1 MKKIILSV
9 FAGLVIVSMLG
20 FAGTMFISAANQT
33 SEGDSQPYY
42 VFAKNPFIKAF
53 VEVRH
58 DFGNVFSVDL
68 TQGQLRAIKILGIKT
83 EPVSIFTIDTSC
95 RNDKDCPAGYYC
107 DKGNAVRGMGTCEPI
122 DNGGDSDPEPSRKC
136 YPSTQTPWGINRVNG
151 GSGGEGIK
159 VAVLDTGVMQEHL
172 DLKGRIVACESTVTR
187 FPPDRNSC
195 EDGHGHGTHVAGT
208 VLADGG
214 ADSKGIYGVAPQAE
228 LIAIKVCD
236 RQGRCYGDDIAKGI
250 DLAVT
255 KGANIISM
263 SLGGSSLSTQER
275 NAIDA
280 AVKEGVLVIAAA
292 GNSGPNLNTINYPAA
307 YYKVVAVAATDS
319 SDTVAE
325 FSSRGQDRSWSVD
338 LNKNE
343 RLMELAAPGVSV
355 ESAYIDGCY
364 RTWKGTSMATPHVS
378 GLAAKLWQENAGATR
393 TYLQEITYDITKG
406 DYAWGG
412 YDPASGFG
420 LPVVQ

>member
-9 FAGLVIVSMLG
+9 FAGLIIVSMLG
-20 FAGTMFISAANQT
+20 FASTMFISAASQT
-33 SEGDSQPYY
+33 SDVDSQPYY
-42 VFAKNPFIKAF
+42 IFAKNPFIKAF

-58 DFGNVFSVDL
+58 DFGNIFSADL
-68 TQGQLRAIKILGIKT
+68 TPGQLKVIEVLGIKT

-95 RNDKDCPAGYYC
+95 RNDKNCPDGYYC
-107 DKGNAVRGMGTCEPI
+107 YKTGSSRGMGTCAPI
-122 DNGGDSDPEPSRKC
+122 DNGGDLDPEPSRKC

-172 DLKGRIVACESTVTR
+172 DLKGRIFACESTVTR
-187 FPPDRNSC
+187 FPPDRSSC
-195 EDGHGHGTHVAGT
+195 EDGHGHGTHVSGT

-214 ADSKGIYGVAPQAE
+214 ADSKGIYGVAPQAK

-255 KGANIISM
+255 KKANIISM
-263 SLGGSSLSTQER
+263 SLGGSSLSSYEQT
-275 NAIDA
+275 AIDK
-280 AVKEGVLVIAAA
+280 AVDAGVLIIAAA

-307 YYKVVAVAATDS
+307 YSKVISVAATDIN
-319 SDTVAE
+319 DKVAD
-325 FSSRGQDRSWSVD
+325 FSSRGIDATEF
-338 LNKNE
+338 KEAE
-343 RLMELAAPGVSV
+343 RYLELAAPGVSI
-355 ESAYIDGCY
+355 ESVYKDGCY
-364 RTWKGTSMATPHVS
+364 AIWSGTSMATPHVS
-378 GLAAKLWQENAGATR
+378 GLAAKLWKENASKTR
-393 TYLQEITYDITKG
+393 TLLQDLAQDITSG
-406 DYAWGG
+406 LHTRAG

-420 LPVVQ
+420 LPIVP